1 MNKYAKMLLIAGV
14 AFGIGLGVNN
24 FAMSDVPS
32 SYKIAVVDVNKVV
45 ASSSQVKN
53 LQKEQQKKIQDLQ
66 TWLKTVKADVEKQTT
81 KEAKEKLVKKYDAE
95 FAKKQEAIK
104 KDYATKLQ
112 AIDKSI
118 SAAIAQEAKAKSYN
132 LVLTKTSVLIG
143 GDDITAAVSKAVK

>member
-1 MNKYAKMLLIAGV
+1 MAALLLA
-14 AFGIGLGVNN
+14 AFSQAQVFKGLE
-24 FAMSDVPS
+24 
-32 SYKIAVVDVNKVV
+32 Y
-45 ASSSQVKN
+45 
-53 LQKEQQKKIQDLQ
+53 
-66 TWLKTVKADVEKQTT
+66 
-81 KEAKEKLVKKYDAE
+81 
-95 FAKKQEAIK
+95 IK